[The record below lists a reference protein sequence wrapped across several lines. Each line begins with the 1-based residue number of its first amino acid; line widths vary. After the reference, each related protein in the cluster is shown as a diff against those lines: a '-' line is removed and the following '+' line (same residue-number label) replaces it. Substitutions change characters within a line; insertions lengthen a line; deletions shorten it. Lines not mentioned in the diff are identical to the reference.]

1 MTEIVGKLSGPRFL
15 FLVRFILGMVFLYAS
30 FGKIMDPRAFSENL
44 MAYHVFDSPLAIKYI
59 AVTLPWVEWFCG
71 IFLILGVFVR
81 SMAVLSSLLLLTFVL
96 AMVSAL
102 VRGLEINCGC
112 FGSAHETI
120 GLFSLF
126 RDGLFFIM
134 SLTVL
139 LSKVDSYTLQT
150 LFSKRKNSYL
160 L

>member
-1 MTEIVGKLSGPRFL
+1 MTENMDRFNLPRFL
-15 FLVRFILGMVFLYAS
+15 FLARFILGLVFLYAS
-30 FGKIMDPRAFSENL
+30 FGKIMDPKAFSENL
-44 MAYHVFDSPLAIKYI
+44 MAYHIFDSPLAIKYV

-81 SMAVLSSLLLLTFVL
+81 SMAVLSSLLLLIFL
-96 AMVSAL
+96 LSMASAL

-120 GLFSLF
+120 GLYSLF

-139 LSKVDSYTLQT
+139 FSKVDSYTLQA
-150 LFSKRKNSYL
+150 FFFKRKNSY
-160 L
+160 